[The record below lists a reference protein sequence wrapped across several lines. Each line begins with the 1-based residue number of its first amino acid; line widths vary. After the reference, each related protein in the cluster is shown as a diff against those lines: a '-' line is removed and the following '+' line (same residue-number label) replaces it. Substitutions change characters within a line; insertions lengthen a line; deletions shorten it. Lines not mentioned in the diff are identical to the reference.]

1 MFFIYFLSITL
12 FPSCPQF
19 LCSFP
24 TVIKFQQDCCLTVV
38 CDREAG
44 RDSKCVRVRMG
55 NWWSLCEEWV
65 DCVCEIQ
72 RAKDSIL
79 SSPGHCKMKLLTS
92 SSPHSSL
99 HFFFCLPSPILQG
112 RWRNITMEPHSLRL
126 DPRCVCVFV
135 FMCVWRG
142 EEANKRAEGS
152 SVQLLLFLV
161 SVETH
166 ERPATEL
173 MLSNG
178 CRMCVCVCVYIYGAM
193 SEIEMSRG
201 LCLWYS
207 SWKRF
212 TLEGH
217 IDRETKE

>member
-99 HFFFCLPSPILQG
+99 HFFLPSFSNPPG
-112 RWRNITMEPHSLRL
+112 KMEEYHHGASLSQIRSE
-126 DPRCVCVFV
+126 VC
-135 FMCVWRG
+135 MC
-142 EEANKRAEGS
+142 
-152 SVQLLLFLV
+152 F
-161 SVETH
+161 
-166 ERPATEL
+166 
-173 MLSNG
+173 
-178 CRMCVCVCVYIYGAM
+178 CVCVCEGEKRPIKEQRGQVCSYCFSLSPWKPM
-193 SEIEMSRG
+193 RG
-201 LCLWYS
+201 LTLNWCSAMDVVCVCCVFIYMGLWA
-207 SWKRF
+207 K
-212 TLEGH
+212 LKCQEGSVYDTVH
-217 IDRETKE
+217 GRDSH